1 MEKIF
6 DCLIDRYIKSKV
18 GTAENFLSLTLSA
31 NLKENLLG
39 LYHDQEFLNGGTG
52 NEVIIN
58 QDKRIRSDVIYW
70 LDRSH
75 HNKYENE
82 FFDLM
87 DKFVLYLNHTC
98 YTGITDYEF
107 HYALYE
113 AGTFYQKHV
122 DQFQNNGSRQY
133 SMILYLNTGW
143 EDGDGGEL
151 CIYHDDFVQSISP
164 ESGKTVFFR
173 SADLPHEVLITHKPR
188 MSITGWLKVS
198 LP

>member
-18 GTAENFLSLTLSA
+18 GTAEHFLSLTLSA

>member
-151 CIYHDDFVQSISP
+151 CIYHDDFVQKISP

-173 SADLPHEVLITHKPR
+173 SADLAHEVLITHKPR

>member
-18 GTAENFLSLTLSA
+18 GTAENFLNLTLSA
-31 NLKENLLG
+31 NLKENLLS

>member
-18 GTAENFLSLTLSA
+18 GTAENFLNLTLSA